1 MEEKYSGDIILI
13 SRMIE
18 YFPQKSFEWNANEP
32 ITLDDVQFAIN
43 HHLSEMAIP
52 FGDTFK
58 YPPKK
63 RTSQWHIRRIL
74 YFVNHPQEIK
84 NIELD
89 NESSTFDIL
98 PVPIII
104 DGYHRWMAA
113 RYLYELGSLHK
124 IHCLYAG
131 REDVLDYLTFLV
143 LIIFPYF
150 FMYYSSMGRLT
161 CGSTAIILF
170 SRKLF
175 GH

>member
-1 MEEKYSGDIILI
+1 MEC
-13 SRMIE
+13 
-18 YFPQKSFEWNANEP
+18 
-32 ITLDDVQFAIN
+32 

-131 REDVLDYLTFLV
+131 REDVLDYLK
-143 LIIFPYF
+143 
-150 FMYYSSMGRLT
+150 G
-161 CGSTAIILF
+161 
-170 SRKLF
+170 KLDTMPQEEIA
-175 GH
+175 

>member
-89 NESSTFDIL
+89 TESSTFDICQFQ
-98 PVPIII
+98 
-104 DGYHRWMAA
+104 
-113 RYLYELGSLHK
+113 SLLMD
-124 IHCLYAG
+124 ITGGWLQDICMN
-131 REDVLDYLTFLV
+131 RN
-143 LIIFPYF
+143 
-150 FMYYSSMGRLT
+150 SS
-161 CGSTAIILF
+161 
-170 SRKLF
+170 
-175 GH
+175 

>member
-1 MEEKYSGDIILI
+1 MMSNLQLTIIFLKWLSHLAI
-13 SRMIE
+13 HSNIRRR
-18 YFPQKSFEWNANEP
+18 NEP
-32 ITLDDVQFAIN
+32 LNGI
-43 HHLSEMAIP
+43 
-52 FGDTFK
+52 
-58 YPPKK
+58 
-63 RTSQWHIRRIL
+63 IL

-131 REDVLDYLTFLV
+131 REDVLDYLK
-143 LIIFPYF
+143 
-150 FMYYSSMGRLT
+150 G
-161 CGSTAIILF
+161 
-170 SRKLF
+170 KLDTMPQEEIA
-175 GH
+175 

>member
-89 NESSTFDIL
+89 TESSTFDIL
-98 PVPIII
+98 PIPIII
-104 DGYHRWMAA
+104 DGYHRWIREREIEEAEMLEK
-113 RYLYELGSLHK
+113 YMELYPEWQVDLSEWRLKHNY
-124 IHCLYAG
+124 H
-131 REDVLDYLTFLV
+131 
-143 LIIFPYF
+143 
-150 FMYYSSMGRLT
+150 RLT
-161 CGSTAIILF
+161 DTRAKKF
-170 SRKLF
+170 AKEVQ
-175 GH
+175 

>member
-1 MEEKYSGDIILI
+1 MVGSTMIPSTIAEEKIPY
-13 SRMIE
+13 
-18 YFPQKSFEWNANEP
+18 P
-32 ITLDDVQFAIN
+32 
-43 HHLSEMAIP
+43 IP

-131 REDVLDYLTFLV
+131 REDVLDYLK
-143 LIIFPYF
+143 
-150 FMYYSSMGRLT
+150 G
-161 CGSTAIILF
+161 
-170 SRKLF
+170 KLDTMPQEEIA
-175 GH
+175 

>member
-32 ITLDDVQFAIN
+32 ITLGDVQFAIN

-63 RTSQWHIRRIL
+63 RTSQWNIRRIL

-104 DGYHRWMAA
+104 DG
-113 RYLYELGSLHK
+113 LKGVDYE
-124 IHCLYAG
+124 
-131 REDVLDYLTFLV
+131 VLEHTKDKYRV
-143 LIIFPYF
+143 L
-150 FMYYSSMGRLT
+150 MLNRK
-161 CGSTAIILF
+161 AI
-170 SRKLF
+170 SK
-175 GH
+175 

>member
-32 ITLDDVQFAIN
+32 ITLNDVQFAIN

-124 IHCLYAG
+124 I
-131 REDVLDYLTFLV
+131 LV
-143 LIIFPYF
+143 CMPEEK
-150 FMYYSSMGRLT
+150 MYWIT
-161 CGSTAIILF
+161 
-170 SRKLF
+170 
-175 GH
+175 

>member
-104 DGYHRWMAA
+104 DGYHRWMDRKRESEKALF
-113 RYLYELGSLHK
+113 LYPIYFVHK
-124 IHCLYAG
+124 HAQK
-131 REDVLDYLTFLV
+131 TFSV
-143 LIIFPYF
+143 KLII
-150 FMYYSSMGRLT
+150 G
-161 CGSTAIILF
+161 GF
-170 SRKLF
+170 S
-175 GH
+175 HEYCS

>member
-1 MEEKYSGDIILI
+1 M
-13 SRMIE
+13 
-18 YFPQKSFEWNANEP
+18 
-32 ITLDDVQFAIN
+32 V
-43 HHLSEMAIP
+43 IP

-113 RYLYELGSLHK
+113 RYLYELDLFIRFIVCMPEEK
-124 IHCLYAG
+124 
-131 REDVLDYLTFLV
+131 
-143 LIIFPYF
+143 
-150 FMYYSSMGRLT
+150 MYWIT
-161 CGSTAIILF
+161 
-170 SRKLF
+170 
-175 GH
+175 